1 MITDKQIKKIQRL
14 SGQGKKISE
23 IAKQVDVDVKTAKKY
38 AGIEKT
44 PAFTSMSMV
53 EQIPMMQVNTGDTLT
68 TPDYNTSDDIL
79 SSNKYNTNNRDCEKD
94 NEKARHFCIIV
105 YPSEK
110 WIREHVPDCDYDG
123 SSGWGE
129 APDDWIE
136 QLQNTGL
143 AFVVSP
149 LHDKDINPDETKK
162 KPHWHIIVSW
172 SNTTTFR
179 SARALAQ
186 NVLHSPLPIVLK
198 SVDGMYRYLT
208 HADNPEKFQYS
219 ESPRCYNGW
228 TRPLDSNARLELK
241 MEIRKL
247 LYLHN
252 CTEYG
257 ELVAICSQRG
267 SEYFDVVSSNTLFF
281 SRLCTSFRFQPC
293 KVLGMILPE
302 YENEEDAQEIVKL
315 LQMYQ
320 EEEEKRKQEEEN
332 RRRYYYENEN

>member
-1 MITDKQIKKIQRL
+1 MITDKQVKKIQQL

-23 IAKQVDVDVKTAKKY
+23 IAKQVNVDVKTVKKY

-44 PAFTSMSMV
+44 PALTSTV
-53 EQIPMMQVNTGDTLT
+53 VPIPEVNTGDNTLT
-68 TPDYNTSDDIL
+68 TPDYNINNDIL
-79 SSNKYNTNNRDCEKD
+79 SSSKYNISDNKDKD

-110 WIREHVPDCDYDG
+110 WIREHVPDCVYDG

-162 KPHWHIIVSW
+162 KPHWHVIVSW
-172 SNTTTFR
+172 ANTTTFR

-186 NVLHSPLPIVLK
+186 NILHSPLPIMLK

-208 HADNPEKFQYS
+208 HADNPEKYQYK
-219 ESPRCYNGW
+219 EMPRCYNGW
-228 TRPLDSNARLELK
+228 TGPLDNNARLELK
-241 MEIRKL
+241 MQIRKM

-257 ELVAICSQRG
+257 ELVAICSQHG

-281 SRLCTSFRFQPC
+281 SRLCTSFRYQPC
-293 KVLGMILPE
+293 RVLAMILPE
-302 YENEEDAQEIVKL
+302 YEGEDSEEIIRL

-320 EEEEKRKQEEEN
+320 KEEERKKEEKI
-332 RRRYYYENEN
+332 RRRYYYEDED